1 MNSHCRKSVVLPKR
15 RRLRANWRTLRG
27 MLVDRAGATT
37 VEFALVGS
45 LFFALILGVIE
56 TGRVL
61 WTYNALHYAVQQ
73 AARCASVNTTNCGT
87 EPLMQSF
94 ASNIAGSN
102 VPASYFHLNQI
113 SGTPPAGTP
122 ACATATNNLVWASY
136 PMQLYIPYVSMHPT
150 LTASACFPKKA

>member
-1 MNSHCRKSVVLPKR
+1 
-15 RRLRANWRTLRG
+15 
-27 MLVDRAGATT
+27 MLADRAGATT
-37 VEFALVGS
+37 VEFALVGL

-56 TGRVL
+56 IGRVL

-73 AARCASVNTTNCGT
+73 AARCASVNATNCGT

-102 VPASYFHLNQI
+102 VPASNFHLNG
-113 SGTPPAGTP
+113 SPPAGTP
-122 ACATATNNLVWASY
+122 ACPTTSNNLVWASY

-150 LTASACFPKKA
+150 LTASACFPK

>member
-1 MNSHCRKSVVLPKR
+1 LNPRSRISTLSAPPR
-15 RRLRANWRTLRG
+15 NNRANGRMLRC
-27 MLVDRAGATT
+27 LAANRAGATT
-37 VEFALVGS
+37 VEFALVGL

-56 TGRVL
+56 IGRVL

-102 VPASYFHLNQI
+102 VPASYFHLNN
-113 SGTPPAGTP
+113 PPAGTP
-122 ACATATNNLVWASY
+122 PCDTASNSLVTASY

-150 LTASACFPKKA
+150 LTASACFPKKS

>member
-1 MNSHCRKSVVLPKR
+1 LISHCRKSVVLPKR
-15 RRLRANWRTLRG
+15 RRLRANRWTLRC
-27 MLVDRAGATT
+27 LLADRAGATT
-37 VEFALVGS
+37 VEFALVGL

-87 EPLMQSF
+87 EALMQSF

-102 VPASYFHLNQI
+102 VPASVFHLN
-113 SGTPPAGTP
+113 SGSPPAGTP
-122 ACATATNNLVWASY
+122 ACPTASNNLVTASY
-136 PMQLYIPYVSMHPT
+136 AMQLYIPYVSMHPT